1 MVEYQLSLTTMVWL
15 SPFSYLTKIVCP
27 RGQPSFRLR
36 DDVIHNVQFQHSLA
50 EAMCSWQNVRVSGM
64 ETLPCWELVVKPGVR
79 NLGMLR
85 GRQMLKDSRAELNL
99 LQVRQ
104 AYLNKK
110 VTLGFISNLGELKT
124 VHRLIQQWYE
134 NEWEK
139 VNNQSRATAFQWC

>member
-1 MVEYQLSLTTMVWL
+1 
-15 SPFSYLTKIVCP
+15 
-27 RGQPSFRLR
+27 
-36 DDVIHNVQFQHSLA
+36 
-50 EAMCSWQNVRVSGM
+50 MCSWQNVRAFGM
-64 ETLPCWELVVKPGVR
+64 ENLPWWELVVKPWIIK
-79 NLGMLR
+79 LGMLR

-139 VNNQSRATAFQWC
+139 VNNQSRATEFPWC